1 VTGPRAGLRRGVGS
15 LGVPLQRDRGSCN
28 DSLPFW
34 QECYRQSR
42 GRKAAGAERAFSRA
56 VVGVCAASLEC
67 GRCFIG
73 PVALK
78 GSFDAHLV
86 WLIAAVCLLACTAVA
101 EDKPNPDQLKKAYD
115 DALAQLKVAQ
125 DSKSALAKE
134 NEKLTKQVEDLKKE
148 VAAGQGQIEILRRQV
163 SDEDQKTFYLRAY
176 QAAWQN
182 FCEPI
187 PIC

>member
-1 VTGPRAGLRRGVGS
+1 MRT
-15 LGVPLQRDRGSCN
+15 
-28 DSLPFW
+28 
-34 QECYRQSR
+34 
-42 GRKAAGAERAFSRA
+42 
-56 VVGVCAASLEC
+56 
-67 GRCFIG
+67 
-73 PVALK
+73 
-78 GSFDAHLV
+78 LV

-148 VAAGQGQIEILRRQV
+148 VAAGQGQIENLRRQV

-182 FCEPI
+182 FLRAHPDLLIRWKAFLADDVLALPRERTPLWEPSYLPLEEPMSI
-187 PIC
+187 DSGRFGGVDHG